1 MDVECEILKNF
12 SSLRAVIS
20 GLQKTSISHLK
31 NMWADVSRESSEKLK
46 ELYSHDKSL
55 RRELMT
61 KVEWRLEVW
70 KERRGEG
77 ERGTGQAVVLIV
89 SHLNVL

>member
-61 KVEWRLEVW
+61 KNHKTLEDGVALVLVDSSQMSRVGGQWCWREM
-70 KERRGEG
+70 G
-77 ERGTGQAVVLIV
+77 
-89 SHLNVL
+89 